1 MSASVGAKCVCTS
14 NPQNTTGAVVVELLA
29 FNWDWRGTSD
39 LYFNTTASMG
49 DIHHF
54 GWRATSS
61 RWVVY
66 TQGPGDEKYAD
77 WNIEECTAR

>member
-1 MSASVGAKCVCTS
+1 MSASVGIAHVKTS
-14 NPQNTTGAVVVELLA
+14 NTTGAVVVELLA